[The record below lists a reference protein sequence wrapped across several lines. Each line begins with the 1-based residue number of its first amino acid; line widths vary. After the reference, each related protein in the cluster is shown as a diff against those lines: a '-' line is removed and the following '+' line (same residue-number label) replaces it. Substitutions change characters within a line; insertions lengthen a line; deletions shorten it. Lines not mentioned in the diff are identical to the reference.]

1 MPNFAKSLFIH
12 PVNFFLL
19 FSRQPCSVSQA
30 GNHLNPGGGGC
41 SEPRVWCTPVWVTRV
56 KLHLK
61 NIYIST
67 TN

>member
-1 MPNFAKSLFIH
+1 MPNFAKSPFIH
-12 PVNFFLL
+12 PVHFFLL
-19 FSRQPCSVSQA
+19 FSRQSCSVSQA
-30 GNHLNPGGGGC
+30 GVGC
-41 SEPRVWCTPVWVTRV
+41 SEPGVWCTPVWVTRV

>member
-19 FSRQPCSVSQA
+19 FSRQSCSVSQA
-30 GNHLNPGGGGC
+30 GVQC
-41 SEPRVWCTPVWVTRV
+41 EPTVWCTPVWVTRE

-61 NIYIST
+61 NICIST

>member
-12 PVNFFLL
+12 P
-19 FSRQPCSVSQA
+19 SCSVSQT
-30 GNHLNPGGGGC
+30 GVQC
-41 SEPRVWCTPVWVTRV
+41 EPRVWCTPVWVTRV

-61 NIYIST
+61 KIYIST